1 MENLRPENIHEKQ
14 IKNFKQSEI
23 KAKIANGFG
32 NSEQTFGIITSKFTV
47 AMWYTHRY
55 HDDTF

>member
-1 MENLRPENIHEKQ
+1 M
-14 IKNFKQSEI
+14 KNKLKTLKKDEI

-32 NSEQTFGIITSKFTV
+32 NSEENFGIIATKFTV